1 MMKNFFYFYHAFF
14 VFFIFISKLLSD
26 NSNIMFS
33 GYVDYTYISRLSDRS
48 LIDIPYRMASLNMEK
63 RNDNMSLN
71 GNFTI
76 EYHLRDDAYF
86 LGSSDPQDFIF
97 DMRELYITYYHDQ
110 MELRFGKQIH
120 SWGNVDE
127 NSPIDN
133 PSSLDY
139 YYLFFGGIE
148 RKMATLSIAMDYYYG
163 NLKINTV
170 FSPLHATNRIPL
182 GDDDFPI
189 QLPVYPL
196 ASEIF
201 PIQGLPYE
209 GGIQGTFST
218 GLGDLSASYYSGYDR
233 TFNLSG
239 INVYGHGSD
248 ISFPNVDVVYGYR
261 KTDVFG
267 LGGVFLS
274 DWFIIRYDLGYF
286 STADKNNS
294 IERPS
299 SFNPVY
305 YDSLHF
311 TYPLMEEAKYFQST
325 FQIETE
331 LPFGINLIAQYFSH
345 DTLTYTS
352 DSLPVDQE
360 IDIPN
365 LEIDPDEMKPS
376 NFFTPGMGVPL
387 AILTDRA
394 FFLTLDKEMLDEQ
407 LKLSFTSMIDG
418 SSIEKK
424 EISSDGESSK
434 EHSSKGLLMELKMTY
449 SLNQNLDGTI
459 AITKINGDSSHPE
472 GDSYPFNQME
482 DFSHLRFELKYFF

>member
-1 MMKNFFYFYHAFF
+1 MIINSHTFKYGVFS
-14 VFFIFISKLLSD
+14 FFILLA
-26 NSNIMFS
+26 NAIPENLNTLIS
-33 GYVDYTYISRLSDRS
+33 GYVDYTYISRLSDKS
-48 LIDIPYRMASLNMEK
+48 LIDIPYRMAALKMERRSNNML
-63 RNDNMSLN
+63 LN
-71 GNFTI
+71 GNFSI
-76 EYHLRDDAYF
+76 EYHVRDDAYF

-97 DMRELYITYYHDQ
+97 DIRELYLTKLYDQ
-110 MELRFGKQIH
+110 FEFRIGKQIH
-120 SWGNVDE
+120 TWGSVDE
-127 NSPIDN
+127 NSPVDN

-148 RKMATLSIAMDYYYG
+148 RKMATLSLAVDYDIG
-163 NLKINTV
+163 DLKLNTV
-170 FSPLHATNRIPL
+170 FSPIHATNRIPL
-182 GDDDFPI
+182 GNDDFPI
-189 QLPVYPL
+189 ELPVYPK

-218 GLGDLSASYYSGYDR
+218 GYGDISASYFSGYDR
-233 TFNLSG
+233 TFNLTG
-239 INVYGHGSD
+239 LNVYGHGSD

-267 LGGVFLS
+267 LGGVLLN
-274 DWFIIRYDLGYF
+274 DWFILRGDLGYF
-286 STADKNNS
+286 STMDKNKS

-311 TYPLMEEAKYFQST
+311 TYPLMEKATYFQST
-325 FQIETE
+325 FQLETE
-331 LPFGINLIAQYFSH
+331 LPFGINLTAQYFTH
-345 DTLTYTS
+345 DTLTYSS

-365 LEIDPDEMKPS
+365 LEIDPEEMEPS

-394 FFLTLDKEMLDEQ
+394 LFLTLYKSIFNEQ
-407 LKLSFTSMIDG
+407 LKFSLTSMVDASTIK
-418 SSIEKK
+418 KK
-424 EISSDGESSK
+424 ESDPSSLERN
-434 EHSSKGLLMELKMTY
+434 HSSSGVLLELKMTY
-449 SLNQNLDGTI
+449 SIDQDLDGTI
-459 AITKINGDSSHPE
+459 AITKINGDSGHPE
-472 GDSYPFNQME
+472 GASYPFNKME

>member
-1 MMKNFFYFYHAFF
+1 MITNSHTFKYG
-14 VFFIFISKLLSD
+14 VLSFFIFLGNAIPENLNTL
-26 NSNIMFS
+26 IS
-33 GYVDYTYISRLSDRS
+33 GYVDYTYISRLSDKS
-48 LIDIPYRMASLNMEK
+48 LIDIPYRMAALKVERRSNNML
-63 RNDNMSLN
+63 LN
-71 GNFTI
+71 GNFSI
-76 EYHLRDDAYF
+76 EYHVRDDAYF

-97 DMRELYITYYHDQ
+97 DMRELYLTKFYDQ
-110 MELRFGKQIH
+110 FEFRIGKQIH
-120 SWGNVDE
+120 TWGSVDE
-127 NSPIDN
+127 NSPVDN

-148 RKMATLSIAMDYYYG
+148 RKMATLSLAIDYYIG
-163 NLKINTV
+163 DLKVNTV
-170 FSPLHATNRIPL
+170 FSPIHATNRIPL

-189 QLPVYPL
+189 ELPVYPQ

-218 GLGDLSASYYSGYDR
+218 GYGEISGSYFSGYDR
-233 TFNLSG
+233 TFNLTG
-239 INVYGHGSD
+239 VNVYGHGSD

-267 LGGVFLS
+267 LGGVLLNN
-274 DWFIIRYDLGYF
+274 WFILRGDLGYF
-286 STADKNNS
+286 STLDKNKS

-311 TYPLMEEAKYFQST
+311 TYPLMEEATYFQST
-325 FQIETE
+325 FQLETE
-331 LPFGINLIAQYFSH
+331 LPFGINLIAQYFTH
-345 DTLTYTS
+345 DTLTYSS

-365 LEIDPDEMKPS
+365 LEIDPEEMEPS

-394 FFLTLDKEMLDEQ
+394 FFLTLNKSILNEQ
-407 LKLSFTSMIDG
+407 LKFSLTSMIDA
-418 SSIEKK
+418 STIKEK
-424 EISSDGESSK
+424 ESDPNSLE
-434 EHSSKGLLMELKMTY
+434 EDHSSGGVLLELKMTY
-449 SLNQNLDGTI
+449 SIDQDLDGTI
-459 AITKINGDSSHPE
+459 AITKINGDSDHPE
-472 GDSYPFNQME
+472 GASYPFNKME
-482 DFSHLRFELKYFF
+482 NFSHLRFELKYFF

>member
-1 MMKNFFYFYHAFF
+1 MTNNSHTFKYGVFS
-14 VFFIFISKLLSD
+14 FFILLA
-26 NSNIMFS
+26 NAIPENLNTLIS
-33 GYVDYTYISRLSDRS
+33 GYVDYNYISRLSDKS
-48 LIDIPYRMASLNMEK
+48 LIDIPYRMAALKVERRSNNML
-63 RNDNMSLN
+63 LN
-71 GNFTI
+71 GNFSI
-76 EYHLRDDAYF
+76 EYHVRDDAYF

-97 DMRELYITYYHDQ
+97 DMRELYLTKFYDQ
-110 MELRFGKQIH
+110 FEFRIGKQIH
-120 SWGNVDE
+120 TWGSVDE
-127 NSPIDN
+127 NSPVDN

-148 RKMATLSIAMDYYYG
+148 RKMATLSLAIDYYIG
-163 NLKINTV
+163 DLKVNTV
-170 FSPLHATNRIPL
+170 FSPIHATNRIPL

-189 QLPVYPL
+189 ELPVYPQ

-218 GLGDLSASYYSGYDR
+218 GFGDISASYFSGYDR
-233 TFNLSG
+233 TFNLTG
-239 INVYGHGSD
+239 VNVYGHGSD

-261 KTDVFG
+261 KTDVYG
-267 LGGVFLS
+267 IGGVLLNN
-274 DWFIIRYDLGYF
+274 WFILRGDLGYF
-286 STADKNNS
+286 STLDKNKS

-311 TYPLMEEAKYFQST
+311 TYPLMEEATYFQST
-325 FQIETE
+325 FQLETE
-331 LPFGINLIAQYFSH
+331 LPFGINLIAQYFTH
-345 DTLTYTS
+345 DTLTYSS

-365 LEIDPDEMKPS
+365 LEIDPEEMEPS

-394 FFLTLDKEMLDEQ
+394 FFLTLNKSILNEQ
-407 LKLSFTSMIDG
+407 LKFSLTSMIDA
-418 SSIEKK
+418 STIKEKK
-424 EISSDGESSK
+424 PDSNGLEKD
-434 EHSSKGLLMELKMTY
+434 HSSSGALLELKMTY
-449 SLNQNLDGTI
+449 SIDQNLDGTI
-459 AITKINGDSSHPE
+459 AITKINGDPDHPE
-472 GDSYPFNQME
+472 GASYPFNKME

>member
-1 MMKNFFYFYHAFF
+1 MTNNSHTFKYGVFS
-14 VFFIFISKLLSD
+14 FFILLANAIPE
-26 NSNIMFS
+26 NSNTLIS
-33 GYVDYTYISRLSDRS
+33 GYVDYTYISRLSDKS
-48 LIDIPYRMASLNMEK
+48 LIDIPYRMAALKVERRSNNML
-63 RNDNMSLN
+63 LN
-71 GNFTI
+71 GNFSI
-76 EYHLRDDAYF
+76 EYHVRDDAYF

-97 DMRELYITYYHDQ
+97 DMRELYLTKFYDQ
-110 MELRFGKQIH
+110 FEFRIGKQIH
-120 SWGNVDE
+120 TWGSVDE
-127 NSPIDN
+127 NSPVDN

-148 RKMATLSIAMDYYYG
+148 RKMATLSLAIDYYIG
-163 NLKINTV
+163 DLKVNTV
-170 FSPLHATNRIPL
+170 FSPIHATNRIPL

-189 QLPVYPL
+189 ELPVYPQ

-218 GLGDLSASYYSGYDR
+218 GFGDISASYFSGYDR
-233 TFNLSG
+233 TFNLTG
-239 INVYGHGSD
+239 VNVYGHGSD

-267 LGGVFLS
+267 IGGVLLNN
-274 DWFIIRYDLGYF
+274 WFILRGDLGYF
-286 STADKNNS
+286 STLDKNKS

-311 TYPLMEEAKYFQST
+311 TYPLMEEATYFQST
-325 FQIETE
+325 FQLETE
-331 LPFGINLIAQYFSH
+331 LPFGINLIAQYFTH
-345 DTLTYTS
+345 DTLTYSS

-365 LEIDPDEMKPS
+365 LEIDPEEMEPS

-394 FFLTLDKEMLDEQ
+394 FFLTLNKSILNEQ
-407 LKLSFTSMIDG
+407 LKFSLTSMIDASTIKEKKSDSNG
-418 SSIEKK
+418 IEK
-424 EISSDGESSK
+424 D
-434 EHSSKGLLMELKMTY
+434 HSSSGVLLELKMTY
-449 SLNQNLDGTI
+449 SIGQDLDGTI
-459 AITKINGDSSHPE
+459 AITKINGDPDHPE
-472 GDSYPFNQME
+472 GASYPFNKME

>member
-1 MMKNFFYFYHAFF
+1 MTNNSHTFKYGVFS
-14 VFFIFISKLLSD
+14 FFILLA
-26 NSNIMFS
+26 NAIPENLNTLIS
-33 GYVDYTYISRLSDRS
+33 GYVDYTYISRLSDKS
-48 LIDIPYRMASLNMEK
+48 LIDIPYRMAALKVERRSNNML
-63 RNDNMSLN
+63 LN
-71 GNFTI
+71 GNFSI
-76 EYHLRDDAYF
+76 EYHVRDDAYF

-97 DMRELYITYYHDQ
+97 DMRELYLTKFYDQ
-110 MELRFGKQIH
+110 FEFRIGKQIH
-120 SWGNVDE
+120 TWGSVDE
-127 NSPIDN
+127 NSPVDN

-148 RKMATLSIAMDYYYG
+148 RKMATLSLAIDYYIG
-163 NLKINTV
+163 DLKVNTV
-170 FSPLHATNRIPL
+170 FSPIHATNRIPL
-182 GDDDFPI
+182 GNDDFPI
-189 QLPVYPL
+189 ELPVYPQ

-218 GLGDLSASYYSGYDR
+218 GFGDISASYFSGYDR
-233 TFNLSG
+233 TFNLTG
-239 INVYGHGSD
+239 VNVYGHGSD

-267 LGGVFLS
+267 LGGVLLNN
-274 DWFIIRYDLGYF
+274 WFILRGDLGYF
-286 STADKNNS
+286 STLDKNKS

-311 TYPLMEEAKYFQST
+311 TYPLMEEATYFQST
-325 FQIETE
+325 FQLETE
-331 LPFGINLIAQYFSH
+331 LPFGINLIAQYFTH
-345 DTLTYTS
+345 DTLTYSS

-365 LEIDPDEMKPS
+365 LEIDPEEMEPS

-394 FFLTLDKEMLDEQ
+394 FFLTLNKSILNEQ
-407 LKLSFTSMIDG
+407 LKFSLTSMIDASTIKEKKSDSNG
-418 SSIEKK
+418 IEK
-424 EISSDGESSK
+424 D
-434 EHSSKGLLMELKMTY
+434 HSSSGVLLELKMTY
-449 SLNQNLDGTI
+449 SIGQDLDGTI
-459 AITKINGDSSHPE
+459 AITKINGDPGHPE
-472 GDSYPFNQME
+472 GASYPFNKME

>member
-1 MMKNFFYFYHAFF
+1 MITNSHTFKYG
-14 VFFIFISKLLSD
+14 VLSFFILLA
-26 NSNIMFS
+26 NAIPENLNTLIS
-33 GYVDYTYISRLSDRS
+33 GYVDYTYISRLSDKS
-48 LIDIPYRMASLNMEK
+48 LIDIPYRMAALKMERRSNNML
-63 RNDNMSLN
+63 LN
-71 GNFTI
+71 GNFSI
-76 EYHLRDDAYF
+76 EYHVRDDAYF

-97 DMRELYITYYHDQ
+97 DMRELYLTKFYDQ
-110 MELRFGKQIH
+110 FEFRIGKQIH
-120 SWGNVDE
+120 TWGSVDE
-127 NSPIDN
+127 NSPVDN

-148 RKMATLSIAMDYYYG
+148 RKMATLSLAIDYYIG
-163 NLKINTV
+163 DLKVNTV
-170 FSPLHATNRIPL
+170 FSPIHATNRIPL
-182 GDDDFPI
+182 GNDDFPI
-189 QLPVYPL
+189 ELPVYPQ

-218 GLGDLSASYYSGYDR
+218 GYGDISASYFSGYDR
-233 TFNLSG
+233 TFNLTG
-239 INVYGHGSD
+239 VNVYGHGSD

-267 LGGVFLS
+267 LGGVLLN
-274 DWFIIRYDLGYF
+274 DWFILRGDLGYF
-286 STADKNNS
+286 STMDKNKS

-311 TYPLMEEAKYFQST
+311 TYPLMEKATYFQST
-325 FQIETE
+325 FQLETE
-331 LPFGINLIAQYFSH
+331 LPFGINLTAQYFTH
-345 DTLTYTS
+345 DTLTYSS

-365 LEIDPDEMKPS
+365 LEIDPEEMEPS

-394 FFLTLDKEMLDEQ
+394 FFLTLNKSIFNEQ
-407 LKLSFTSMIDG
+407 LKFSLTSMIDA
-418 SSIEKK
+418 STIKKKKSDPNRLEK
-424 EISSDGESSK
+424 D
-434 EHSSKGLLMELKMTY
+434 HSSSGVLLELKMTY
-449 SLNQNLDGTI
+449 SIDQDLDGTI
-459 AITKINGDSSHPE
+459 AITKINGDSGHPE
-472 GDSYPFNQME
+472 GASYPFNKME

>member
-1 MMKNFFYFYHAFF
+1 MTNNSHTFKYGVFS
-14 VFFIFISKLLSD
+14 FFILLA
-26 NSNIMFS
+26 NAIPENLNTLIS
-33 GYVDYTYISRLSDRS
+33 GYVDYTYISRLSDKS
-48 LIDIPYRMASLNMEK
+48 LIDIPYRMAALKVERRSNNML
-63 RNDNMSLN
+63 LN
-71 GNFTI
+71 GNFSI
-76 EYHLRDDAYF
+76 EYHVRDDAYF

-97 DMRELYITYYHDQ
+97 DMRELYLTKFYDQ
-110 MELRFGKQIH
+110 FEFRIGKQIH
-120 SWGNVDE
+120 TWGSVDE
-127 NSPIDN
+127 NSPVDN

-148 RKMATLSIAMDYYYG
+148 RKMATLSLAIDYYIG
-163 NLKINTV
+163 DLKVNTV
-170 FSPLHATNRIPL
+170 FSPIHATNRIPL

-189 QLPVYPL
+189 ELPVYPQ

-218 GLGDLSASYYSGYDR
+218 GFGDISASYFSGYDR
-233 TFNLSG
+233 TFNLTG
-239 INVYGHGSD
+239 VNVYGHGSD

-267 LGGVFLS
+267 MGGVLLNN
-274 DWFIIRYDLGYF
+274 WFILRGDLGYF
-286 STADKNNS
+286 STLDKNKS

-311 TYPLMEEAKYFQST
+311 TYPLMEEATYFQST
-325 FQIETE
+325 FQLETE
-331 LPFGINLIAQYFSH
+331 LPFGINLIAQYFTH
-345 DTLTYTS
+345 DTLTYSS

-365 LEIDPDEMKPS
+365 LEIDPEEMEPS

-394 FFLTLDKEMLDEQ
+394 FFLTLNKSILNEQ
-407 LKLSFTSMIDG
+407 LKFSLTSMIDASTIKEKKSDSNG
-418 SSIEKK
+418 IEK
-424 EISSDGESSK
+424 D
-434 EHSSKGLLMELKMTY
+434 HSSSGVLLELKMAY
-449 SLNQNLDGTI
+449 SISQDLDGTI
-459 AITKINGDSSHPE
+459 AITKINGDPGHPE
-472 GDSYPFNQME
+472 GASYPFNKME

>member
-1 MMKNFFYFYHAFF
+1 MITNSHTFKYG
-14 VFFIFISKLLSD
+14 VLSFFIFLGNAIPENLNTL
-26 NSNIMFS
+26 IS
-33 GYVDYTYISRLSDRS
+33 GYVDYTYISRLSDKS
-48 LIDIPYRMASLNMEK
+48 LIDIPYRMAALKVERRSNNML
-63 RNDNMSLN
+63 LN
-71 GNFTI
+71 GNFSI
-76 EYHLRDDAYF
+76 EYHVRDDAYF

-97 DMRELYITYYHDQ
+97 DMRELYLTKFYDQ
-110 MELRFGKQIH
+110 FEFRIGKQIH
-120 SWGNVDE
+120 TWGSVDE
-127 NSPIDN
+127 NSPVDN

-148 RKMATLSIAMDYYYG
+148 RKMATLSLAIDYYIG
-163 NLKINTV
+163 DLKVNTV
-170 FSPLHATNRIPL
+170 FSPIHATNRIPL
-182 GDDDFPI
+182 GNDDFPI
-189 QLPVYPL
+189 ELPVYPQ

-218 GLGDLSASYYSGYDR
+218 GFGDISASYFSGYDR
-233 TFNLSG
+233 TFNLTG
-239 INVYGHGSD
+239 VNVYGHGSD

-267 LGGVFLS
+267 IGGVLLNN
-274 DWFIIRYDLGYF
+274 WFALRGDLGYF
-286 STADKNNS
+286 STLDKNKS

-311 TYPLMEEAKYFQST
+311 TYPLMEEATYFQST
-325 FQIETE
+325 FQLETE
-331 LPFGINLIAQYFSH
+331 LPFGINLIAQYFTH
-345 DTLTYTS
+345 DTLTYSS

-365 LEIDPDEMKPS
+365 LEIDPEEMEPS

-394 FFLTLDKEMLDEQ
+394 FFLTLNKSIFNEQ
-407 LKLSFTSMIDG
+407 LKFSLTSMIDASTIKEKKSDSNG
-418 SSIEKK
+418 IEK
-424 EISSDGESSK
+424 D
-434 EHSSKGLLMELKMTY
+434 HSSSGVLLELKMTY
-449 SLNQNLDGTI
+449 SIGQDLDGTI
-459 AITKINGDSSHPE
+459 AITKINGDPDHPE
-472 GDSYPFNQME
+472 GASYPFNKME

>member
-1 MMKNFFYFYHAFF
+1 MITNSHTFKYG
-14 VFFIFISKLLSD
+14 VLSFFIFLGNAIPENLNTL
-26 NSNIMFS
+26 IS
-33 GYVDYTYISRLSDRS
+33 GYVDYTYISRLSDKS
-48 LIDIPYRMASLNMEK
+48 LIDIPYRMAALKVERRRSNML
-63 RNDNMSLN
+63 LN
-71 GNFTI
+71 GNFSI
-76 EYHLRDDAYF
+76 EYHVRDDAYF

-97 DMRELYITYYHDQ
+97 DMRELYLTKFYDQ
-110 MELRFGKQIH
+110 FEFRIGKQIH
-120 SWGNVDE
+120 TWGSVDE
-127 NSPIDN
+127 NSPVDN

-148 RKMATLSIAMDYYYG
+148 RKMATLSLAIDYYIG
-163 NLKINTV
+163 DLKVNTV
-170 FSPLHATNRIPL
+170 FSPIHATNRIPL

-189 QLPVYPL
+189 ELPVYPQ

-209 GGIQGTFST
+209 SGIQGTFST
-218 GLGDLSASYYSGYDR
+218 GYGEISGSYFSGYDR
-233 TFNLSG
+233 TFNLTG
-239 INVYGHGSD
+239 VNVYGHGSD

-267 LGGVFLS
+267 LGGVLLNN
-274 DWFIIRYDLGYF
+274 WFILRGDIGYF
-286 STADKNNS
+286 STLDKNKS

-311 TYPLMEEAKYFQST
+311 TYPLMEEATYFQST
-325 FQIETE
+325 FQLETE
-331 LPFGINLIAQYFSH
+331 LPLGINLIAQYFTH
-345 DTLTYTS
+345 DTLTYSS

-365 LEIDPDEMKPS
+365 LEIDPEEMEPS

-394 FFLTLDKEMLDEQ
+394 LFLTLNKSIFNEQ
-407 LKLSFTSMIDG
+407 LKFSLTSMVDASTIK
-418 SSIEKK
+418 KK
-424 EISSDGESSK
+424 ESDPNSLEGN
-434 EHSSKGLLMELKMTY
+434 HSSNGVLLELKMTY
-449 SLNQNLDGTI
+449 SIDQDLDGTI

-472 GDSYPFNQME
+472 GTGYPFNKME

>member
-1 MMKNFFYFYHAFF
+1 MTNNSHTFKYGVFS
-14 VFFIFISKLLSD
+14 FFILLA
-26 NSNIMFS
+26 NAIPENLNTLIS
-33 GYVDYTYISRLSDRS
+33 GYVDYNYISRLSDKS
-48 LIDIPYRMASLNMEK
+48 LIDIPYRMAALKVERRSNNML
-63 RNDNMSLN
+63 LN
-71 GNFTI
+71 GNFSI
-76 EYHLRDDAYF
+76 EYHVRDDAYF

-97 DMRELYITYYHDQ
+97 DMRELYLTKFYDQ
-110 MELRFGKQIH
+110 FEFRIGKQIH
-120 SWGNVDE
+120 TWGSVDE
-127 NSPIDN
+127 NSPVDN

-148 RKMATLSIAMDYYYG
+148 RKMATLSLTIDYYIG
-163 NLKINTV
+163 DLKVNTV
-170 FSPLHATNRIPL
+170 FSPIHATNRIPL

-189 QLPVYPL
+189 ELPVYPQ

-218 GLGDLSASYYSGYDR
+218 GFGDISASYFSGYDR
-233 TFNLSG
+233 TFNLTG
-239 INVYGHGSD
+239 VNVYGHGSD

-261 KTDVFG
+261 KTDVYG
-267 LGGVFLS
+267 IGGVLLNN
-274 DWFIIRYDLGYF
+274 WFILRGDLGYF
-286 STADKNNS
+286 STLDKNKS

-311 TYPLMEEAKYFQST
+311 TYPLMEEATYFQST
-325 FQIETE
+325 FQLETE
-331 LPFGINLIAQYFSH
+331 LPFGINLIAQYFTH
-345 DTLTYTS
+345 DTLTYSS

-365 LEIDPDEMKPS
+365 LEIDPEEMEPS

-394 FFLTLDKEMLDEQ
+394 FFLTLNKGIFNEQ
-407 LKLSFTSMIDG
+407 LKFSLTSMIDA
-418 SSIEKK
+418 STIKEKK
-424 EISSDGESSK
+424 PDSNGLEKD
-434 EHSSKGLLMELKMTY
+434 HSSSGALLELKMTY
-449 SLNQNLDGTI
+449 SIDQNLDGTI
-459 AITKINGDSSHPE
+459 AITKINGDPDHPE
-472 GDSYPFNQME
+472 GASYPFNKME

>member
-1 MMKNFFYFYHAFF
+1 MITNSHTFKYG
-14 VFFIFISKLLSD
+14 VLSFFIFLGNAIPENLNTL
-26 NSNIMFS
+26 IS
-33 GYVDYTYISRLSDRS
+33 GYVDYTYISRLSDKS
-48 LIDIPYRMASLNMEK
+48 LIDIPYRMAALKVERRRSNML
-63 RNDNMSLN
+63 LN
-71 GNFTI
+71 GNFSI
-76 EYHLRDDAYF
+76 EYHVRDDAYF

-97 DMRELYITYYHDQ
+97 DMRELYLTKFYDQ
-110 MELRFGKQIH
+110 FEFRIGKQIH
-120 SWGNVDE
+120 TWGSVDE
-127 NSPIDN
+127 NSPVDN

-148 RKMATLSIAMDYYYG
+148 RKMATLSLAIDYYIG
-163 NLKINTV
+163 DLKVNTV
-170 FSPLHATNRIPL
+170 FSPIHATNRIPL

-189 QLPVYPL
+189 ELPVYPQ

-218 GLGDLSASYYSGYDR
+218 GYGEISGSYFSGYDR
-233 TFNLSG
+233 TFNLTG
-239 INVYGHGSD
+239 VNVYGHGSD

-267 LGGVFLS
+267 LGGVLLNN
-274 DWFIIRYDLGYF
+274 WFILRGDLGYF
-286 STADKNNS
+286 STLDKNKS

-311 TYPLMEEAKYFQST
+311 TYPLMEEATYFQST
-325 FQIETE
+325 FQLETE
-331 LPFGINLIAQYFSH
+331 LPFGINLIAQYFTH
-345 DTLTYTS
+345 DTLTYSS

-365 LEIDPDEMKPS
+365 LEIDPEEMEPS

-387 AILTDRA
+387 AILTNRA
-394 FFLTLDKEMLDEQ
+394 FFLTLNKSILNEE
-407 LKLSFTSMIDG
+407 LKFSLTSMIDASTIKEKKSDSNG
-418 SSIEKK
+418 IEK
-424 EISSDGESSK
+424 D
-434 EHSSKGLLMELKMTY
+434 HSSSGVLLELKMTY
-449 SLNQNLDGTI
+449 SIGQDLDGTI
-459 AITKINGDSSHPE
+459 AITKINGDPDHPE
-472 GDSYPFNQME
+472 GASYPFNKME

>member
-1 MMKNFFYFYHAFF
+1 MITNSHTFKYGVFS
-14 VFFIFISKLLSD
+14 FFILLA
-26 NSNIMFS
+26 NAIPENLNTLIS
-33 GYVDYTYISRLSDRS
+33 GYVDYTYISRLSDKS
-48 LIDIPYRMASLNMEK
+48 LIDIPYRMAALKME
-63 RNDNMSLN
+63 RRSDNMLLN
-71 GNFTI
+71 GNFSI
-76 EYHLRDDAYF
+76 EYHVRDDAYF

-97 DMRELYITYYHDQ
+97 DIRELYLTKFYDQ
-110 MELRFGKQIH
+110 FEFRIGKQIH
-120 SWGNVDE
+120 TWGSVDE
-127 NSPIDN
+127 NSPVDN

-148 RKMATLSIAMDYYYG
+148 RKMATLSLAVDYDIG
-163 NLKINTV
+163 DLKFNTV
-170 FSPLHATNRIPL
+170 FSPIHATNRIPL
-182 GDDDFPI
+182 GNDDFPI
-189 QLPVYPL
+189 ELPVYPQ

-218 GLGDLSASYYSGYDR
+218 EYGDISASYFSGYDR
-233 TFNLSG
+233 TFNLTG
-239 INVYGHGSD
+239 VNVYGHGSD

-267 LGGVFLS
+267 LGGVLLN
-274 DWFIIRYDLGYF
+274 DWFILRGDLGYF
-286 STADKNNS
+286 STMDKNKS

-311 TYPLMEEAKYFQST
+311 TYPLTEMATYFQST
-325 FQIETE
+325 FQLETE
-331 LPFGINLIAQYFSH
+331 LPFGINITAQYFTH
-345 DTLTYTS
+345 DTLTYSS

-365 LEIDPDEMKPS
+365 LEIDPEEMEPS

-394 FFLTLDKEMLDEQ
+394 LFLTLNKSIFNEQ
-407 LKLSFTSMIDG
+407 LKFSLTSMVDASTI
-418 SSIEKK
+418 KK
-424 EISSDGESSK
+424 EESDPNRLERN
-434 EHSSKGLLMELKMTY
+434 HSSSGVLLELKMTY
-449 SLNQNLDGTI
+449 SIDQDLDGTI

-472 GDSYPFNQME
+472 GANYPFNKME

>member
-1 MMKNFFYFYHAFF
+1 MTTNSHTFKYGVFS
-14 VFFIFISKLLSD
+14 FFILLA
-26 NSNIMFS
+26 NAIPENLNTLIS
-33 GYVDYTYISRLSDRS
+33 GYVDYTYISRLSDKS
-48 LIDIPYRMASLNMEK
+48 LIDIPYRMAALKVERRSNNML
-63 RNDNMSLN
+63 LN
-71 GNFTI
+71 GNFSI
-76 EYHLRDDAYF
+76 EYHVRDDAYF

-97 DMRELYITYYHDQ
+97 DMRELYLTKFYDQ
-110 MELRFGKQIH
+110 FEFRIGKQIH
-120 SWGNVDE
+120 TWGSVDE
-127 NSPIDN
+127 NSPVDN

-148 RKMATLSIAMDYYYG
+148 RKMATLSLAIDYYIG
-163 NLKINTV
+163 DLKVNTV
-170 FSPLHATNRIPL
+170 FSPIHATNRIPL
-182 GDDDFPI
+182 GNDDFPI
-189 QLPVYPL
+189 ELPVYPQ

-218 GLGDLSASYYSGYDR
+218 GFGDISASYFSGYDR
-233 TFNLSG
+233 TFNLTG
-239 INVYGHGSD
+239 VNVYGHGSD

-267 LGGVFLS
+267 IGGVLLNN
-274 DWFIIRYDLGYF
+274 WFILRGDLGYF
-286 STADKNNS
+286 STLDKNKS

-311 TYPLMEEAKYFQST
+311 TYPLMEEATYFQST
-325 FQIETE
+325 FQLETE
-331 LPFGINLIAQYFSH
+331 LPFGINLIAQYFTH
-345 DTLTYTS
+345 DTLTYSS

-365 LEIDPDEMKPS
+365 LEIDPEEMEPS

-394 FFLTLDKEMLDEQ
+394 FFLTLNKSILNEQ
-407 LKLSFTSMIDG
+407 LKFSLTSMIDA
-418 SSIEKK
+418 STIKEKK
-424 EISSDGESSK
+424 PDSNGLEKD
-434 EHSSKGLLMELKMTY
+434 HSSSGALLELKMTY
-449 SLNQNLDGTI
+449 SIDQNLDGTI
-459 AITKINGDSSHPE
+459 AITKINGDPDHPE
-472 GDSYPFNQME
+472 GASYPFNKME

>member
-1 MMKNFFYFYHAFF
+1 MITNSHTFKYG
-14 VFFIFISKLLSD
+14 VLSFFIFLANAIPENLNTL
-26 NSNIMFS
+26 IS
-33 GYVDYTYISRLSDRS
+33 GYVDYTYISRLSDKS
-48 LIDIPYRMASLNMEK
+48 LIDIPYRMAALKVERRSNNML
-63 RNDNMSLN
+63 LN
-71 GNFTI
+71 GNFSI
-76 EYHLRDDAYF
+76 EYHVRDDAYF

-97 DMRELYITYYHDQ
+97 DMRELYLTKFYDQ
-110 MELRFGKQIH
+110 FEFRIGKQIH
-120 SWGNVDE
+120 TWGSVDE
-127 NSPIDN
+127 NSPVDN

-148 RKMATLSIAMDYYYG
+148 RKMATLSLAIDYYIG
-163 NLKINTV
+163 DLKVNTV
-170 FSPLHATNRIPL
+170 FSPIHATNRIPL

-189 QLPVYPL
+189 ELPVYPQ

-218 GLGDLSASYYSGYDR
+218 GFGDISASYFSGYDR
-233 TFNLSG
+233 TFNLTG
-239 INVYGHGSD
+239 VNVYGHGSD

-267 LGGVFLS
+267 IGGVLLNN
-274 DWFIIRYDLGYF
+274 WFILRGDLGYF
-286 STADKNNS
+286 STLDKNKS

-311 TYPLMEEAKYFQST
+311 TYPLMEEATYFQST
-325 FQIETE
+325 FQLETE
-331 LPFGINLIAQYFSH
+331 LPFGINLIAQYFTH
-345 DTLTYTS
+345 DTLTYSS

-365 LEIDPDEMKPS
+365 LEIDPEEMEPS

-394 FFLTLDKEMLDEQ
+394 FFLTLNKSILNEQ
-407 LKLSFTSMIDG
+407 LKFSLTSMIDA
-418 SSIEKK
+418 STIKEKK
-424 EISSDGESSK
+424 SDSNGLEK
-434 EHSSKGLLMELKMTY
+434 DHSSSGVLLELKMTY
-449 SLNQNLDGTI
+449 SIDQDLDGTI
-459 AITKINGDSSHPE
+459 AITKINGDPDHPE
-472 GDSYPFNQME
+472 GASYPFNKME

>member
-1 MMKNFFYFYHAFF
+1 MTNNSHTFKYGVFS
-14 VFFIFISKLLSD
+14 FFILLA
-26 NSNIMFS
+26 NAIPENLNTLIS
-33 GYVDYTYISRLSDRS
+33 GYVDYTYISRLSDKS
-48 LIDIPYRMASLNMEK
+48 LIDIPYRMAALKVERRSNNML
-63 RNDNMSLN
+63 LN
-71 GNFTI
+71 GNFSI
-76 EYHLRDDAYF
+76 EYHVRDDAYF

-97 DMRELYITYYHDQ
+97 DMRELYLTKFYDQ
-110 MELRFGKQIH
+110 FEFRIGKQIH
-120 SWGNVDE
+120 TWGSVDE
-127 NSPIDN
+127 NSPVDN

-148 RKMATLSIAMDYYYG
+148 RKMATLSLAIDYYIG
-163 NLKINTV
+163 DLKVNTV
-170 FSPLHATNRIPL
+170 FSPIHATNRIPL

-189 QLPVYPL
+189 ELPVYPQ

-218 GLGDLSASYYSGYDR
+218 GFGDISASYFSGYDR
-233 TFNLSG
+233 TFNLTG
-239 INVYGHGSD
+239 VNVYGHGSD

-267 LGGVFLS
+267 LGGVLLNN
-274 DWFIIRYDLGYF
+274 WFILRGDLGYF
-286 STADKNNS
+286 STLDKNKS

-311 TYPLMEEAKYFQST
+311 TYPLMEEATYFQST
-325 FQIETE
+325 FQLETE
-331 LPFGINLIAQYFSH
+331 LPFGINLIAQYFTH
-345 DTLTYTS
+345 DTLTYSS

-365 LEIDPDEMKPS
+365 LEIDPEEMEPS

-394 FFLTLDKEMLDEQ
+394 FFLTLNKSIFDEQ
-407 LKLSFTSMIDG
+407 LKFSLTSMIDA
-418 SSIEKK
+418 STKKEKK
-424 EISSDGESSK
+424 SDSNGLVK
-434 EHSSKGLLMELKMTY
+434 DHSSNGVLLELKMTY
-449 SLNQNLDGTI
+449 AIDQDLDGTI
-459 AITKINGDSSHPE
+459 AITKINGDSDHPE
-472 GDSYPFNQME
+472 GANYPFNRME

>member
-1 MMKNFFYFYHAFF
+1 MITNSHTFKYGVFS
-14 VFFIFISKLLSD
+14 FFILLA
-26 NSNIMFS
+26 NAIPENLNTLIS
-33 GYVDYTYISRLSDRS
+33 GYVDYTYISRLSDKS
-48 LIDIPYRMASLNMEK
+48 LIDIPYRMAALKLERRSNNML
-63 RNDNMSLN
+63 LN
-71 GNFTI
+71 GNFSI
-76 EYHLRDDAYF
+76 EYHVRDDAYF

-97 DMRELYITYYHDQ
+97 DMRELYLTKFYDQ
-110 MELRFGKQIH
+110 FEFRIGKQIH
-120 SWGNVDE
+120 TWGSVDE
-127 NSPIDN
+127 NSPVDN

-148 RKMATLSIAMDYYYG
+148 RKMATLSLAIDYYIG
-163 NLKINTV
+163 DLKVNTV
-170 FSPLHATNRIPL
+170 FSPIHATNRIPL
-182 GDDDFPI
+182 GNDDFPI
-189 QLPVYPL
+189 ELPVYPK

-218 GLGDLSASYYSGYDR
+218 GYGDISASYFSGYDR
-233 TFNLSG
+233 TFNLTG
-239 INVYGHGSD
+239 VNVYGHGSD

-267 LGGVFLS
+267 LGGVLLN
-274 DWFIIRYDLGYF
+274 DWFILRGDLGYF
-286 STADKNNS
+286 STMDKNKS

-311 TYPLMEEAKYFQST
+311 TYPLMEEATYFQST
-325 FQIETE
+325 FQLETE
-331 LPFGINLIAQYFSH
+331 LPFGINLTAQYFTH
-345 DTLTYTS
+345 DTLTYSS

-365 LEIDPDEMKPS
+365 LEIDPEEMEPS

-394 FFLTLDKEMLDEQ
+394 LFLTLNKSIFNEQ
-407 LKLSFTSMIDG
+407 LKFSLTSMVDASTIK
-418 SSIEKK
+418 KK
-424 EISSDGESSK
+424 ESDPNRLERN
-434 EHSSKGLLMELKMTY
+434 HSSSGVLLELKMTY
-449 SLNQNLDGTI
+449 SIDQDLDGTI
-459 AITKINGDSSHPE
+459 AITKINGDPDHPE
-472 GDSYPFNQME
+472 GASYPFNKME

>member
-1 MMKNFFYFYHAFF
+1 MTNNSHTFKYGVFS
-14 VFFIFISKLLSD
+14 FFILLA
-26 NSNIMFS
+26 NAIPENLNTLIS
-33 GYVDYTYISRLSDRS
+33 GYVDYTYISRLSDKS
-48 LIDIPYRMASLNMEK
+48 LIDIPYRMAALKVERRSNNML
-63 RNDNMSLN
+63 LN
-71 GNFTI
+71 GNFSI
-76 EYHLRDDAYF
+76 EYHVRDDAYF

-97 DMRELYITYYHDQ
+97 DMRELYLTKFYDQ
-110 MELRFGKQIH
+110 FEFRIGKQIH
-120 SWGNVDE
+120 TWGSVDE
-127 NSPIDN
+127 NSPVDN

-148 RKMATLSIAMDYYYG
+148 RKMATLSLAIDYYIG
-163 NLKINTV
+163 DLKVNTV
-170 FSPLHATNRIPL
+170 FSPIHATNRIPL

-189 QLPVYPL
+189 ELPVYPQ

-218 GLGDLSASYYSGYDR
+218 GFGDISASYFSGYDR
-233 TFNLSG
+233 TFNLTG
-239 INVYGHGSD
+239 VNVYGHGSD

-267 LGGVFLS
+267 IGGVLLNN
-274 DWFIIRYDLGYF
+274 WFILRGDLGYF
-286 STADKNNS
+286 STLDKNKS

-311 TYPLMEEAKYFQST
+311 TYPLMEEATYFQST
-325 FQIETE
+325 FQLETE
-331 LPFGINLIAQYFSH
+331 LPFGINLIAQYFTH
-345 DTLTYTS
+345 DTLTYSS

-365 LEIDPDEMKPS
+365 LEIDPEEMEPS

-394 FFLTLDKEMLDEQ
+394 FFLTLNKSIFNEQ
-407 LKLSFTSMIDG
+407 LKFSLTSMIDASTIKEKKSDSNG
-418 SSIEKK
+418 IEK
-424 EISSDGESSK
+424 D
-434 EHSSKGLLMELKMTY
+434 HSSSGVLLELKMAY
-449 SLNQNLDGTI
+449 SISQDLDGTI
-459 AITKINGDSSHPE
+459 AITKINGDPGHPE
-472 GDSYPFNQME
+472 GASYPFNKME